1 MVLRLQVTYQVVK
14 DRIALLCAME
24 TMRCLTGRNG
34 LVEAKEQRPLW
45 QKCRSIAFIDKLLI
59 LTINR
64 PLFSQRTIFEKWK
77 LRGPEKSCC
86 SIWDTLHGGFLRY
99 TYSRVT

>member
-34 LVEAKEQRPLW
+34 LVEAKEQKPLW
-45 QKCRSIAFIDKLLI
+45 QKCRNIAFIDKFLI
-59 LTINR
+59 LTIDR
-64 PLFSQRTIFEKWK
+64 PPKEPYLKSGSSEG
-77 LRGPEKSCC
+77 LRRASVAFGIPYMVVSC
-86 SIWDTLHGGFLRY
+86 ITLTLG
-99 TYSRVT
+99 